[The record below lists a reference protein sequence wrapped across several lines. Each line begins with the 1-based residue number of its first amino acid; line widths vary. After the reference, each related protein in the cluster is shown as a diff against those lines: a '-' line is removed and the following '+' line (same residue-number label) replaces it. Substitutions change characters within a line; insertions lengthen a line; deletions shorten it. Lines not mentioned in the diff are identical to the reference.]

1 MSTNAHSEARGIT
14 RISRACNFIPPS
26 GVCMNLSKNAR
37 PQPASDPSKKIP
49 AAFIEELG
57 KLIGSFLAD
66 RERKRQTHGD
76 AQDVFSVN
84 QEQPSNQSGPEE

>member
-1 MSTNAHSEARGIT
+1 
-14 RISRACNFIPPS
+14 
-26 GVCMNLSKNAR
+26 MNLSKNAR

-66 RERKRQTHGD
+66 RERKRQTNRETRD
-76 AQDVFSVN
+76 AFSAD
-84 QEQPSNQSGPEE
+84 QAHPSNQRGPEE